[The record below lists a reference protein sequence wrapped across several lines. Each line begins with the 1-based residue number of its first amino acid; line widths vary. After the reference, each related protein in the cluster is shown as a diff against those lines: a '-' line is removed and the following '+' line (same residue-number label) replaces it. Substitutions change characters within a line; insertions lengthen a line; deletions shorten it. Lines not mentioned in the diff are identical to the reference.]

1 MEQRRMGDSSIVTSV
16 VGFGTWEMGGTM
28 YGDID
33 IEEATAAVHFAL
45 DHGVTMIDTAEG
57 YGPYRSEE
65 VLGKALR
72 ARRKEVILV
81 TKVGLTF
88 DSGGKLQGLNASR
101 QQILSATEGCLQR
114 LQTDWVDLLL
124 IHWPDHKTAAEETV
138 GALEELKRAGKIR
151 EYGVSNYS
159 VPMMEACEKSGHM
172 AATQVGYHLFDRR
185 VEAQVL
191 PYCRAQKIGFMSYG
205 TLGFGLLTGA
215 FTPATT
221 FPANDWRSWGKAF
234 GLPILAGEGFQSCL
248 RVVERLKRLARRYD
262 KTVAQLAI
270 AWVLATP
277 GVSVALVGARKR
289 SEITENIAAA
299 EWRLDEGIRS
309 EIDRIFTEEQC
320 PTYRDAEQITIP
332 PAIKR

>member
-1 MEQRRMGDSSIVTSV
+1 VEQRRMGSSSIVSSV
-16 VGFGTWEMGGTM
+16 IGFGTWEMGGTM
-28 YGDID
+28 YGAID
-33 IEEATAAVHFAL
+33 LQEATAAVHFAL
-45 DHGVTMIDTAEG
+45 DHGVTLIDTAEG
-57 YGPYRSEE
+57 YGPYRAEE

-72 ARRKEVILV
+72 ARRKEVVLV
-81 TKVGLTF
+81 TKVGLAW
-88 DSGGKLQGLNASR
+88 DSAGKMQGLDASR
-101 QQILSATEGCLQR
+101 KQILSATEGCLTR

-124 IHWPDHKTAAEETV
+124 IHWPDHKTPAEETI

-159 VPMMEACEKSGHM
+159 VPMMEACEQHGHM

-185 VEAQVL
+185 VEAQIL
-191 PYCRAQKIGFMSYG
+191 PYCTAQKIGFMSYG

-221 FPANDWRSWGKAF
+221 FPTNDWRSWGKAF
-234 GLPILAGEGFQSCL
+234 GLPILAGEGFQCCL
-248 RVVERLKRLARRYD
+248 RVVNRLKQLAQRYD

-277 GVSVALVGARKR
+277 GVSVALVGARKP

-299 EWRLDEGIRS
+299 EWRLGEDIRS
-309 EIDRIFTEEQC
+309 EIDRIFAEEQC
-320 PTYRDAEQITIP
+320 PTYRDAEQVTIP
-332 PAIKR
+332 PALKR